1 MLCSRNTCP
10 SRRQVSCRQSGSASG
25 GVSLAG
31 VCGDPLKW
39 SRHSAPREV
48 PALQVGSCSILGV
61 AWGQGG
67 PGAPGEPRGP
77 LTAPD
82 LGTAPGEPHGRR
94 TTPHL
99 GTAPGEP
106 RRPLTTLDPGTTP
119 GACPG
124 QIYLYTQEG
133 EGNGMVFKQNASL
146 TEQTGRHSHACNLL
160 PLNRPKSISAETQRN
175 KSREI
180 GLTNSSKPW
189 RRQIP

>member
-48 PALQVGSCSILGV
+48 PALHVGSCSILGV

-77 LTAPD
+77 LT
-82 LGTAPGEPHGRR
+82 
-94 TTPHL
+94 
-99 GTAPGEP
+99 
-106 RRPLTTLDPGTTP
+106 TLDPGTAP